1 MTNKN
6 EGKILDSIVDVNYEN
21 HFNKEFEG
29 KTVESNK
36 NTSKAMDEIFLD
48 FSDGINQVISSV
60 KKDLM
65 T

>member
-36 NTSKAMDEIFLD
+36 TPAKPWMKYSL
-48 FSDGINQVISSV
+48 ISV
-60 KKDLM
+60 M
-65 T
+65 A